1 MERVMESEKGFTLI
15 ETLVGMFLLILIG
28 INLFASLTLSS
39 KILIQTDTQQT
50 ARVLAVAE
58 MEYVKNLPYAVS
70 YSQDDTLIPGGSD
83 FNVTIDSPQSME
95 EDGNL
100 QRIKVRIWRNGH
112 EVTSLEDYKVKWQ

>member
-1 MERVMESEKGFTLI
+1 MDSEKGFTLI
-15 ETLVGMFLLILIG
+15 ETLVGVFLLILIG
-28 INLFASLTLSS
+28 VNLFASLTLSS
-39 KILIQTDTQQT
+39 KILMQTDTQQT

-70 YSQDDTLIPGGSD
+70 YIQDDTLIPGGSR
-83 FNVTIDSPQSME
+83 FSVTIDTPVTME

-100 QRIKVRIWRNGH
+100 QKIKIRIWRSGH